1 MIYTTYTQ
9 FFPPKPTFTEEN
21 LPSQKGKV
29 FMVTGGNSGI
39 GYELCKILYGSG
51 ATIYMATRS
60 EKRATDAIQTITQS
74 APSAQGTLK
83 FLHLDLDDLNSVK
96 AAAAAFAAQ
105 ESKLD
110 VLWNNAGLSGFRF
123 ASDAR
128 TTQGFEPMMGMHCIA
143 TLLFTQLLKPRLQA
157 AVKASPASPGSVRVI
172 WTASISLDG
181 SSPPNGIE
189 FDLLETGGKDP
200 TRNYGAS
207 KAGSWILA
215 REMARRWEA
224 DGITVACL
232 NPGNVKSNGYTG
244 APNRVMFFLKRLLSE
259 TKSGAYTEL
268 YAGLSPDVKNG
279 DYVIPFG
286 RIRTDKECPRQDIVK
301 AITPEEE
308 GGLGYCKKFWNWCEE
323 QYKPFI

>member
-29 FMVTGGNSGI
+29 FIVTGGNSGI

-60 EKRATDAIQTITQS
+60 EQRATEAIQSITQS
-74 APSAQGTLK
+74 TPSSRGTLK
-83 FLHLDLDDLNSVK
+83 FLHLDLYDLNAVK

-110 VLWNNAGLSGFRF
+110 VLWNNAGLSAFRF

-143 TLLFTQLLKPRLQA
+143 TLLFTQLLKPQLQA
-157 AVKASPASPGSVRVI
+157 AVRASPASPGSVRVL

-189 FDLLETGGKDP
+189 FDLLETGARIPPGTTALPRQDP
-200 TRNYGAS
+200 
-207 KAGSWILA
+207 GSW
-215 REMARRWEA
+215 
-224 DGITVACL
+224 
-232 NPGNVKSNGYTG
+232 PSNGYTG

-268 YAGLSPDVKNG
+268 FAGLSPDVKNG

-286 RIRTDKECPRQDIVK
+286 RIRMDNECPRQDIVK

-308 GGLGYCKKFWNWCEE
+308 GGLGYCKKFWSWCEE